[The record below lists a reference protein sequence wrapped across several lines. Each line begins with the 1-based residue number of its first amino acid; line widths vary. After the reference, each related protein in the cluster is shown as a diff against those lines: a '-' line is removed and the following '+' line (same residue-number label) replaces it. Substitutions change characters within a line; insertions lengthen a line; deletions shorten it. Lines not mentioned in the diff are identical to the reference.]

1 MSIREHG
8 IEKYRRLIGQNVEQA
23 FYLGEAIDQNQ
34 KLELMAKVTLNVVC
48 YRYNPG
54 GLSEDELNK
63 LNKELLMRMHE
74 QAIAA
79 PSYTILNG
87 KYVIRVAITNHRT
100 RKVDLDE
107 MVSGSIRLGNTLV
120 QEYEST
126 AINF

>member
-1 MSIREHG
+1 
-8 IEKYRRLIGQNVEQA
+8 
-23 FYLGEAIDQNQ
+23 
-34 KLELMAKVTLNVVC
+34 
-48 YRYNPG
+48 
-54 GLSEDELNK
+54 
-63 LNKELLMRMHE
+63 MRMHE